1 VTAVLGW
8 LRALKP
14 APVHASWRERLYGS
28 LGAWIGLMFTEWV
41 GRQAL
46 GGFNPWFIAP
56 MGASAVLLFAAPA
69 SPLAQPWSIVGG
81 NIVSA
86 IVGVCCFKFLPAGY
100 AAPVAVAVAIG
111 MMFALRCLHPPGG
124 AVALTAV
131 LGGPAVTSLGFGFVA
146 SPVAVNSIVLVLVAI
161 LFNGILR
168 RNYLRRQ
175 DAPAN
180 VHLTRDPPPS
190 ARVGLS
196 PDDVRQ
202 ALDEQGDF
210 LDIDE
215 DDLTH
220 IAEQAQRHASE
231 RRFADLRCGD
241 IMSRDMVCIGQQE
254 ALEQAWRLLGRH
266 RLQALPVLDAKGAL
280 AGVISLRD
288 VITHQGGR
296 EAGIQWRDLRVAECM
311 TTEVVTV
318 TESTPLSS
326 LIRPLSDGGLHQIPV
341 LDDARRVVGTV
352 TQSDLVA
359 ALYGVVAAPTGSGSS
374 AAASSS
380 ATLAATPPAITPV
393 RSLPDAPLP
402 PPLPPSNR
410 P

>member
-1 VTAVLGW
+1 VVGVLGW

-14 APVHASWRERLYGS
+14 APVHASLRERLYGS
-28 LGAWIGLMFTEWV
+28 VGALIGLLCTEWV

-86 IVGVCCFKFLPAGY
+86 IVGVMCFKFLPAGM
-100 AAPVAVAVAIG
+100 APAIAVAVAIG

-131 LGGPAVTSLGFGFVA
+131 LGGPAVTNLGFGFVA
-146 SPVAVNSIVLVLVAI
+146 SPVAFNSVVLVLVAI
-161 LFNGILR
+161 LFNGLLG
-168 RNYLRRQ
+168 RNYLRRHEP
-175 DAPAN
+175 PAN

-190 ARVGLS
+190 ARVGVQAE
-196 PDDVRQ
+196 DVRQ
-202 ALDEQGDF
+202 VLDEEGEF
-210 LDIDE
+210 LDIAD
-215 DDLTH
+215 DDLVH
-220 IAEQAQRHASE
+220 IAEAAERHASE
-231 RRFADLRCGD
+231 RRFAEIRCGD
-241 IMSRDMVCIGQQE
+241 IMSRDVVCVGE
-254 ALEQAWRLLGRH
+254 HEPLEQAWRLLGRH

-296 EAGIQWRDLRVAECM
+296 DTAVQWRDLQVAQCM
-311 TTEVVTV
+311 TREVVTV
-318 TESTPLSS
+318 LAATPLTS
-326 LIRPLSDGGLHQIPV
+326 LIRPLSDGGLHQVPV
-341 LDDARRVVGTV
+341 LDDERCVIGTV

-359 ALYGVVAAPTGSGSS
+359 VLYGVVAAPVAG
-374 AAASSS
+374 
-380 ATLAATPPAITPV
+380 V
-393 RSLPDAPLP
+393 APGGP
-402 PPLPPSNR
+402 IA
-410 P
+410 